1 MRVALKA
8 IPLAVLGF
16 AAAFLVAC
24 GDRSGLLSGQDAA
37 NLQDALASV
46 QSACADGQM
55 ADAALAARRFS
66 DRVTELSPRRVDP
79 RLIANLAQGAQTL
92 DALVARTCTAT
103 TTIPT
108 TSTATTAPATTDT
121 TTIPTTTTDTTTVP
135 TTPTTTPTT
144 PTTTPTEPPP
154 SNGGGTPGDG
164 DDNGPPGGVPPGQA
178 KKNGGA
184 GATP

>member
-1 MRVALKA
+1 MRFAPKA
-8 IPLAVLGF
+8 IICGVLGC

-24 GDRSGLLSGQDAA
+24 GDRSGLLTSQDAA

-46 QSACADGQM
+46 QSACADGQT
-55 ADAALAARRFS
+55 ADAALAARQFS
-66 DRVTELSPRRVDP
+66 DRVTELSPRQVDP

-92 DALVARTCTAT
+92 DALVARTCTTT

-108 TSTATTAPATTDT
+108 TSTATTAPPTTATTTTDT
-121 TTIPTTTTDTTTVP
+121 TTTPTTTVP
-135 TTPTTTPTT
+135 TTPTTTTPT
-144 PTTTPTEPPP
+144 TTTPTEPPP
-154 SNGGGTPGDG
+154 SNGGGTPG
-164 DDNGPPGGVPPGQA
+164 NGPPGGVPPGQE